1 MKILQEVLILKT
13 LVHVNVIR
21 LLEVFE
27 NSKNFFIVM
36 EYASDGDLLS
46 YIKEK
51 GRLDEE
57 KAKII
62 FR

>member
-1 MKILQEVLILKT
+1 MKT
-13 LVHVNVIR
+13 LVHVNIIR

-46 YIKEK
+46 YIKNHGK
-51 GRLDEE
+51 LEE
-57 KAKII
+57 DKA
-62 FR
+62 